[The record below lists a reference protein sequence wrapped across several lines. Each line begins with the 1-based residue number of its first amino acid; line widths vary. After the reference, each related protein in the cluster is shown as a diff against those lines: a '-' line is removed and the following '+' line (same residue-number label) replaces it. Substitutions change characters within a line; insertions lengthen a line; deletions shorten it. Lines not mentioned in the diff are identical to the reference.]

1 MSPDRFFHIQI
12 LPNSIL
18 AGALPFTSPR
28 CLQRTVTLQG
38 VHASRVK
45 YFQIQLLATV
55 TEPDIEKQLNIHQ
68 QELDIWYITSDG
80 GKQTWMTSSVELLSC
95 G

>member
-1 MSPDRFFHIQI
+1 MSPDRFFRIQI

-18 AGALPFTSPR
+18 AGALRFTSPG
-28 CLQRTVTLQG
+28 CLQRTVTLEH
-38 VHASRVK
+38 VHTSRVK
-45 YFQIQLLATV
+45 YFQIQLAANI
-55 TEPDIEKQLNIHQ
+55 TEADIEKQLGTHQ
-68 QELDIWYITSDG
+68 QEMDIRYITSDG